1 MYIDIMYVVYTYI
14 YNITFFDVPQY
25 IIYIYNVSSYIHILY
40 MSAVG
45 GLIDVPLWGCRI
57 NKNSGTT
64 VLILMFSMYCR
75 RMYIYNIYNYDIY
88 NIYMYIDDMYV
99 VHVYNIIYFEVPQ
112 YIIYIMYHIYTL
124 YICLPWEG

>member
-1 MYIDIMYVVYTYI
+1 
-14 YNITFFDVPQY
+14 
-25 IIYIYNVSSYIHILY
+25 

-99 VHVYNIIYFEVPQ
+99 VHIYNIIYFEVPQ

-124 YICLPWEG
+124 YIYICLPWEG